1 MPHRPAPLTPI
12 SRTYMDKV
20 LTPRLLGV
28 VALALVIAGNA
39 AGNILLKLGANAAKY
54 RPALMGVINW
64 QTMLGIC
71 CFAFGILAYAWALR
85 QFELHNAQIV
95 VSLQYVV
102 VILLAGWLLREH
114 ISSMQWLGI
123 ACIAIGLYFCTR

>member
-1 MPHRPAPLTPI
+1 
-12 SRTYMDKV
+12 MD
-20 LTPRLLGV
+20 RIFSARALGA

-39 AGNILLKLGANAAKY
+39 AGNIFLKLGADTA
-54 RPALMGVINW
+54 RHRRTILGIINW
-64 QTMLGIC
+64 QTLLGIG

-102 VILLAGWLLREH
+102 VILLAGWLLREQ
-114 ISSMQWLGI
+114 ISNMQWLGI

>member
-1 MPHRPAPLTPI
+1 MDRILTARSLAAI
-12 SRTYMDKV
+12 
-20 LTPRLLGV
+20 
-28 VALALVIAGNA
+28 ALALVIAGNA
-39 AGNILLKLGANAAKY
+39 AGNIFLKLGADSARQ
-54 RPALMGVINW
+54 RPAILGIINW
-64 QTMLGIC
+64 QTVLGIG

-102 VILLAGWLLREH
+102 VILLAGWLLREQ
-114 ISSMQWLGI
+114 ISTMQWLGI

>member
-1 MPHRPAPLTPI
+1 
-12 SRTYMDKV
+12 MDRI
-20 LTPRLLGV
+20 LTPRFFGA

-39 AGNILLKLGANAAKY
+39 AGNIFLKLGANAAKY
-54 RPALMGVINW
+54 RPAFMGIVNW
-64 QTMLGIC
+64 QTVLGIF

-102 VILLAGWLLREH
+102 VILLAGWLLREQ
-114 ISSMQWLGI
+114 ITAMQWLGI
-123 ACIAIGLYFCTR
+123 GCIAIGLYFCTR